1 MLLQNIFIL
10 TPWIAIP
17 KIPRSSTSAKFQK
30 LDDVIT
36 SQVVD
41 IYASLRPTA
50 TFRVDIADPI
60 IANSSAA
67 VSQVLV

>member
-1 MLLQNIFIL
+1 MLLPNIFIW
-10 TPWIAIP
+10 TPWRAIP
-17 KIPRSSTSAKFQK
+17 KNPRSSTSAKFQK
-30 LDDVIT
+30 LDDGPT
-36 SQVVD
+36 WQVVD

-50 TFRVDIADPI
+50 TLRVDIADPI

>member
-1 MLLQNIFIL
+1 MLLQNIFTW

-17 KIPRSSTSAKFQK
+17 KNPRSSPSAKFQK
-30 LDDVIT
+30 HDDGT
-36 SQVVD
+36 TWQVVD

-50 TFRVDIADPI
+50 TLRVDIADPI
-60 IANSSAA
+60 IVNSSAA